1 MKPVGLVHFA
11 TARSNQS
18 VMHRV
23 ERFGSELDREEIQL
37 AAVQIA
43 LEMLRD
49 RMR

>member
-1 MKPVGLVHFA
+1 LP
-11 TARSNQS
+11 R
-18 VMHRV
+18 RV
-23 ERFGSELDREEIQL
+23 ERFDSDLGREQIQL